1 MTNRVLWSL
10 VCLLLACPLVLLV
23 AHGSSLLLRVWLGVE
38 ALAMGLLLGWF
49 PHNRGPTSRQ
59 RWILRGLFVV
69 LSVGALASG
78 AWSERRAVQREQFL
92 SERVSEVSEEAMP
105 VSLMEPRGQTQK
117 DGESHTTRLSFPR
130 SENEALGELAFRA
143 EVVAGD
149 LRILSFGPP
158 SGSGFM
164 SRGKWR
170 GLGDD
175 GRSAWVQYSIV
186 GAVDPVLLLT
196 ASGSGSVRI
205 AGNLLPGGY
214 DVTLP

>member
-1 MTNRVLWSL
+1 MRNRAFWSL
-10 VCLLLACPLVLLV
+10 VSLALACPLLLLV
-23 AHGSSLLLRVWLGVE
+23 TQGSSLLLGVWLGVE
-38 ALAMGLLLGWF
+38 ALALGLVGWF
-49 PHNRGPTSRQ
+49 PHDRGPTRWQ
-59 RWILRGLFVV
+59 RWALRGLFVV
-69 LSVGALASG
+69 LSLAAIASG
-78 AWSERRAVQREQFL
+78 AWSDRRAVQREQLL
-92 SERVSEVSEEAMP
+92 SERVSEVSEEARP
-105 VSLMEPRGQTQK
+105 VSLMEPRVQTQK
-117 DGESHTTRLSFPR
+117 DGEFQATRLSFPR
-130 SENEALGELAFRA
+130 SKNEALGELAFRA

-158 SGSGFM
+158 GGSGFM

-205 AGNLLPGGY
+205 AGNLLPGAY